1 MTFFKILFAIFVAT
15 NFCLAE
21 TREGIATDL
30 NKGDFLYKE
39 IHLIEKDNQGFNK
52 KITSSY
58 LDKKN
63 TVFAKMVSDFT
74 KNKMIP
80 ETNFEDFRFQ
90 IKQVQQ
96 ISANDKEL
104 ELIHFKNQ
112 KKLNT
117 KTIILSK
124 DTVAGQGFDNYIKEN
139 FSTLKESKI
148 KFIVLDQLDFFHFHA
163 STLPAKSENLTDFQL
178 KISSF
183 FVSLV
188 VSPITVT
195 YSKESKNL
203 IKYQGLSNIFNEKE
217 KSQEVLIS
225 YKEVNN

>member
-1 MTFFKILFAIFVAT
+1 MNSLLRLLPIILLAKFSFAD
-15 NFCLAE
+15 

-30 NKGDFLYKE
+30 KKGDFLYKE
-39 IHLIEKDNQGFNK
+39 IHQIEKDPQGFNK

-58 LDKKN
+58 LDKNN
-63 TVFAKMVSDFT
+63 TVFAKMVSDFS

-80 ETNFEDFRFQ
+80 ETSFEDFRFQ

-96 ISANDKEL
+96 LTSNDKEL
-104 ELIHFKNQ
+104 ELTHFKSQ

-117 KTIILSK
+117 KTISLSD

-139 FSTLKESKI
+139 FSKLKENKI
-148 KFIVLDQLDFFHFHA
+148 KFVVLDQLDFFHFMA
-163 STLPAKSENLTDFQL
+163 KTLPGKSDTFADFQL

-183 FVSLV
+183 FASLV

-195 YSKESKNL
+195 YAKDSKNL
-203 IKYQGLSNIFNEKE
+203 VKYQGLSNIFNDNE
-217 KSQEVLIS
+217 KSQEVLIT
-225 YKEVNN
+225 YKEATN